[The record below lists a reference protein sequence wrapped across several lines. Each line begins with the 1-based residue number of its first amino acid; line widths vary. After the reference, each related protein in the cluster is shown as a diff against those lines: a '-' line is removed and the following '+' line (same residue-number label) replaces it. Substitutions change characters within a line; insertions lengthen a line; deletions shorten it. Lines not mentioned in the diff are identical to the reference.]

1 MRYLLSGRL
10 FFFYHLRKLSEDCS
24 ANVVNLFEYILFLCL
39 CRFQFANLQLSHRVS
54 PILGDPR
61 VLFDL
66 LNTETFFRIFS
77 KNLLDQIL
85 HFICY
90 LKRHLLAFYG
100 SVSWLVVLNFSEQL
114 RYQSCFKRVALVG
127 HKV

>member
-39 CRFQFANLQLSHRVS
+39 CRLQFAYLKVRHGVS
-54 PILGDPR
+54 SILGDPR
-61 VLFDL
+61 VIFDL

-100 SVSWLVVLNFSEQL
+100 SVSWLVVLNFSEKL
-114 RYQSCFKRVALVG
+114 RY
-127 HKV
+127 